1 MQFRK
6 IQQMGGASFL
16 VTLPKEWARTAMLK
30 KGSLVSIDTT
40 ADGGVLIYPIKEPS
54 KNQLDNEIEIVY
66 PSRFGN
72 SEIPKE
78 ITAAY
83 LLGYNVIRLKG
94 RRRVASEDRE
104 RIVLSLKKLIGLE
117 IVEEDNQSITAQFLV
132 DDTAVEPNKIF
143 KRISMLVKSMISDT
157 IKQFAS
163 GEQVQFESIAQR
175 DDEVDRLHFLLVRLL
190 RAAVRQ
196 PKTANRF
203 ALTTIDCLD
212 YRVAANSLETAGDC
226 AVELSAALSGLNHVD
241 ESAKENFS
249 RIEEELDSIQIGAA
263 KSFIDRD
270 FSRAQSVLER
280 CQTVELMLS
289 SFRENIL
296 KTEAGFLRASDI
308 MERILR
314 CQRDIVDLVTP
325 LSPIRRY

>member
-6 IQQMGGASFL
+6 VQQMGGASFL
-16 VTLPKEWARTAMLK
+16 VSLPKDWARTAMLK

-40 ADGGVLIYPIKEPS
+40 ADGGVLIYPVNVTLKEGGDS
-54 KNQLDNEIEIVY
+54 EIEIDY
-66 PSRFGN
+66 PSKFGN
-72 SEIPKE
+72 EQIPKE

-83 LLGYNVIRLKG
+83 LLGYNVIHLRGKRG
-94 RRRVASEDRE
+94 IAPKDRE
-104 RIVLSLKKLIGLE
+104 KIVHSLKRLIGLE

-157 IKQFAS
+157 FKQFLS
-163 GEQVQFESIAQR
+163 GEKVQFESIAQR

-196 PKTANRF
+196 PKIANKF
-203 ALTTIDCLD
+203 ALTAIDCLD

-226 AVELSAALSGLNHVD
+226 AVELSAVLSSIDLVD
-241 ESAKENFS
+241 EFIKEGFT
-249 RIEEELDSIQIGAA
+249 RIGDALDSIQLGAT
-263 KSFIDRD
+263 KSFVDKD
-270 FSRAQSVLER
+270 FDRAQKVLEH
-280 CQTVELMLS
+280 CQTLEQLLG

-296 KTEAGFLRASDI
+296 RGEASFVRTAEIL
-308 MERILR
+308 ERILR

-325 LSPIRRY
+325 L